1 VKVLA
6 DSLSKYTVMA
16 SNPLY
21 TIRSISIPWI
31 DHYKVQQ
38 LPFLP
43 IRLAKWYRH
52 WPHPLKGMPLTSSQ
66 WFVQS
71 FTTSNFDKF

>member
-43 IRLAKWYRH
+43 IRLAKWYR
-52 WPHPLKGMPLTSSQ
+52 Q
-66 WFVQS
+66 W
-71 FTTSNFDKF
+71 